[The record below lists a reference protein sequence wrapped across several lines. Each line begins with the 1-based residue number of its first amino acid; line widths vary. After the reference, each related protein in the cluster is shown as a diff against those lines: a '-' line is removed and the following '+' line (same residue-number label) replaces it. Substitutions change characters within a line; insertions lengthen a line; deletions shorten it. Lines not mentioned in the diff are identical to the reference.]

1 MHCELPPLT
10 PDGRRPQALRG
21 RRQVSRCLQL
31 VTWGSPAGS
40 FSFPES
46 AARLQDQLI
55 VVRQGRSGSKGQHP
69 QAADDGLCS
78 RPIGRLR
85 LEAPLCA
92 GLRTSQTSAAGAG
105 HSPGDAVAVALCHLA
120 GRVEC
125 PQHSCRRPSRP
136 FCDFQSSRTFHGSCT
151 IRFLSLDGHTVEGG
165 GCLYLELAGPAEMSV
180 DVLGLVDWEEAGR
193 VVSTPPGPPAWEGEA
208 VSVGRGQGQ
217 AHWAGRLACLAGRSE
232 GRGAGWE

>member
-40 FSFPES
+40 FSFSES

-105 HSPGDAVAVALCHLA
+105 HSPGDAVAVWHFVTSRAEWSVPSTRA
-120 GRVEC
+120 DGRAD
-125 PQHSCRRPSRP
+125 PSVISRAHGP
-136 FCDFQSSRTFHGSCT
+136 FTG
-151 IRFLSLDGHTVEGG
+151 
-165 GCLYLELAGPAEMSV
+165 AAPSV
-180 DVLGLVDWEEAGR
+180 F
-193 VVSTPPGPPAWEGEA
+193 
-208 VSVGRGQGQ
+208 
-217 AHWAGRLACLAGRSE
+217 
-232 GRGAGWE
+232 